1 MTQKRSG
8 RVDVH
13 HHVVPPMWQEAIA
26 RLSSTPA
33 IPGVDDVRWDPE
45 TDLQVMDRNGIQA
58 AVASIT
64 APGVAFVEGPDAV
77 KVARGVNEFLAD
89 LVADHPTRYGAF
101 ALIPLPDVDAA
112 IEEVSYALDDLKLDG
127 IGLFTHYR
135 GIYLGD
141 PAFDRFFGLL
151 AERQA
156 VSFIHPVIPAASDQ
170 PTFGLPPSLY
180 EFTFDTTRAVAN
192 LLYSGTLDRHPD
204 LKLILSHAGGTV
216 PYLAQRLTYAATIS
230 ASVGPRRPRDLLGSL
245 RRLYYD
251 TAMSANPHTLSG
263 LTSLIEPGHIVFGT
277 DYPYM
282 PESTTAETVAGVNS
296 FFADHDL
303 TTIERENSMR
313 LFPGLAHRISRADAH
328 QNG

>member
-1 MTQKRSG
+1 MTPDHSG
-8 RVDVH
+8 RIDVH
-13 HHVVPPMWQEAIA
+13 HHVVPAIWQDAIA

-33 IPGVDDVRWDPE
+33 IPGVDDVSWDLE
-45 TDLQVMDRNGIQA
+45 TDLEVMDRNGIQA
-58 AVASIT
+58 ALASIT
-64 APGVAFVEGPDAV
+64 APGVAFAQGEDAV
-77 KVARGVNEFLAD
+77 KIARGVNEFLAG
-89 LVADHPTRYGAF
+89 LVAEHPARYGAF

-112 IEEVSYALDDLKLDG
+112 IEEANYALDILKLDG

-135 GIYLGD
+135 GTYLGD
-141 PAFDRFFGLL
+141 PAFDRFFALL

-156 VSFIHPVIPAASDQ
+156 VSFLHPVIPAASDQ

-180 EFTFDTTRAVAN
+180 EFTFDTTRAVAS

-204 LKLILSHAGGTV
+204 LRLILSHAGGTI

-230 ASVGPRRPRDLLGSL
+230 AAVAPRQPRDLLSSL

-263 LTSLIEPGHIVFGT
+263 LTSLIEPDHILFGT

-282 PESTTAETVAGVNS
+282 PESTTEATVAGVNS
-296 FFADHDL
+296 FFSGTDRDA
-303 TTIERENSMR
+303 IGRANSIR
-313 LFPGLAHRISRADAH
+313 LFPDLARRIDAA
-328 QNG
+328 Q